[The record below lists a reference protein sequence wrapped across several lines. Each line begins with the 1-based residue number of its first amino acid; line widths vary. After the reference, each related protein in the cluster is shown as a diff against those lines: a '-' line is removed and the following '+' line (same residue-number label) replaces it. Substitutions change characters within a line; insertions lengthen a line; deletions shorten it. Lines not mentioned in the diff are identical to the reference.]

1 MSRIYIIN
9 GASRTPVDTLITGA
23 FRDGLDAGSS
33 MTLTIYGDIA
43 LTVGGSTQIEY
54 EGNYYDVIQSSHYM
68 SGRNP
73 AVDIVAEGVLYRL
86 TDIEYIGHGSF
97 SRAGTVEQLIG
108 WVLGKVAIA
117 GGTLSETP
125 FYFGATDLPGGTHS
139 VTFNYGIGEKHTRR
153 EMLQNII
160 NRAGGGEI
168 EIDGWNINAWS
179 HRGNPTPVS
188 LFDTYKVS
196 SFGVSR
202 DYREARETYNIELNR
217 RDNIAVGDEL
227 HIVFDP
233 LGVDVHT
240 RVVALEYNPY
250 NKREVSVEVGA
261 REPGIE
267 NFLVPEI
274 VYNNEGGGGGM
285 STLPPNGDNLP
296 DTSDLLIKQLEE
308 EG

>member
-9 GASRTPVDTLITGA
+9 GASRTPVDALITGT
-23 FRDGLDAGSS
+23 FRDGLDTESR
-33 MTLTIYGDIA
+33 MTLTIYGDMA
-43 LTVGGSTQIEY
+43 LAIGGDTQIEY
-54 EGNYYDVIQSSHYM
+54 EGNYYDVFQSSHYM
-68 SGRNP
+68 IGRSP

-86 TDIEYIGHGSF
+86 TDIVYSGSLQ
-97 SRAGTVEQLIG
+97 SSKGGTIEQLIG
-108 WVLGKVAIA
+108 WVLGKVSIM

-125 FYFGATDLPGGTHS
+125 FYFGETDLPTGGTYA
-139 VTFNYGIGEKHTRR
+139 VFFNYGAGEKHTRR
-153 EMLQNII
+153 EMLQHII
-160 NRAGGGEI
+160 NRVGGGEI
-168 EIDGWNINAWS
+168 EVDGWNINVWS

-267 NFLVPEI
+267 NILVPDI
-274 VYNNEGGGGGM
+274 VY
-285 STLPPNGDNLP
+285 
-296 DTSDLLIKQLEE
+296 
-308 EG
+308 

>member
-9 GASRTPVDTLITGA
+9 GASRTPVDALITGA
-23 FRDGLDAGSS
+23 FRDGLDTESR
-33 MTLTIYGDIA
+33 MTLTICGDMA
-43 LTVGGSTQIEY
+43 LAIGVGTQIEY
-54 EGNYYDVIQSSHYM
+54 EGNYYDVFQTNLYM
-68 SGRNP
+68 FGRSP
-73 AVDIVAEGVLYRL
+73 AVDIAAEGVLYRL
-86 TDIEYIGHGSF
+86 SDIVYSSVGVF
-97 SRAGTVEQLIG
+97 SQYGTVEQLIG
-108 WVLGKVAIA
+108 WVLGS
-117 GGTLSETP
+117 GGPFYSETP
-125 FYFGATDLPGGTHS
+125 FYFGATDLPGGTWS
-139 VTFNYGIGEKHTRR
+139 IQFNYGSGSKHTRR
-153 EMLQNII
+153 EMLQLIV
-160 NRAGGGEI
+160 NRFGGEI
-168 EIDGWNINAWS
+168 EIDGWNINVWS

-202 DYREARETYNIELNR
+202 DYREAREAYNIELTR

-240 RVVALEYNPY
+240 RVVALGYNPY

-274 VYNNEGGGGGM
+274 VY
-285 STLPPNGDNLP
+285 
-296 DTSDLLIKQLEE
+296 
-308 EG
+308 